1 MNAIT
6 SALKL
11 NSKQMSKIFDTIA
24 SQLSQYFKRKK
35 RKNNSSR
42 LNADSYEESSGDREG
57 SLEEEDT
64 TKEESNPSSN
74 STFSKLQDAF
84 SELLNNSKEDQ
95 NQRNDNKNK
104 RIEKDSKEKKQSD
117 SKKGKKI
124 KSNSEEEKEVERDSK
139 EKKQS
144 DSKKEKKRERNS
156 EEEKEVERDSKEK
169 KQSDPKKGKKMKSDS
184 EVEKEKEEDSKEQE
198 QNEKDDS
205 QENQSHSKKV
215 KVIDSREESQQ
226 SMEHNRKL
234 DGIAWSSDN
243 NDNASARHSK
253 KLQKAK
259 KIMQNLLFSKPE
271 KKDED
276 MENATKKD
284 NDKDFKDDK
293 KKDRQE
299 DIQKVNM
306 KDSKEDKKKDYATRS
321 IQSKDELQLE
331 VLPVSASAENEVNK
345 LSSPAESVETL
356 EEKVKKEDTKND
368 KEKNSKK
375 FNKNESKKNDTKS
388 NQSEDNINV
397 ELLSSSSEMEVNELS
412 DLLVPASYTTSSL
425 APAPHSESK
434 SSSSTLWRGQCFMD
448 NPKRILPSRAPV
460 EGGLTIEKCKK
471 LCFEERNYSYA
482 GVQNGDECY
491 CGNNL
496 PNTPAPDAECSVPCS
511 GDEAQMCGGW
521 FRMNIYPNQRLLDN
535 KI

>member
-144 DSKKEKKRERNS
+144 DS
-156 EEEKEVERDSKEK
+156 
-169 KQSDPKKGKKMKSDS
+169 KKGKKMKSDS

-388 NQSEDNINV
+388 NQSEDKINV